1 MFTSTFAPGNHCMEI
16 AVTHKGADFDALSS
30 IVAATLVYPGAVAL
44 CPNTLQPNVQ
54 RFISLHKT
62 AFNLTRD
69 LAVQPEAVG
78 RLIVCDCNQ
87 WRQLEQAT
95 LLQQCAHA
103 KIDLWDHHLREGD
116 IVSTWSCVESI
127 GATVTLFLRVIQER
141 KIAVSPQEAT
151 LFLLGLYE
159 DTGQLSFDRTTPE
172 DVRSAAFLLEQ
183 GGDLGLVVDFLHV
196 AYSEEQK
203 QVLYRLMR
211 GARQYQ
217 INGRRVGIGIVRIEQ
232 YVKLA
237 AVVQL
242 YARIIDADAVFVVFE
257 NASGGF
263 FIIGRSKAPD
273 IDVRDILQP
282 FGGGGHAG
290 AGSAM
295 AGAEAGNAAAI
306 REQILTALYRESAL
320 GPLVS
325 DMMSSPVTTISADT
339 PLYEAQDIM
348 EDQGIRGLVVEE
360 EGRLAGLVALWDL
373 KKLTLHKQRN
383 HPVKAF
389 MQREVSTI
397 APGATVR
404 EAAHLMVRKDIGHL
418 PVVEDQKVVGII
430 TRTDI
435 VKYLYGMM

>member
-1 MFTSTFAPGNHCMEI
+1 MKQCVH
-16 AVTHKGADFDALSS
+16 
-30 IVAATLVYPGAVAL
+30 AA
-44 CPNTLQPNVQ
+44 
-54 RFISLHKT
+54 
-62 AFNLTRD
+62 
-69 LAVQPEAVG
+69 
-78 RLIVCDCNQ
+78 
-87 WRQLEQAT
+87 
-95 LLQQCAHA
+95 
-103 KIDLWDHHLREGD
+103 IDLWDHHLQGGD
-116 IVSTWSCVESI
+116 IEPTWSCVESI
-127 GATVTLFLRVIQER
+127 GATVTLFLRIIQEK
-141 KIAVSPQEAT
+141 KIVVNPHEAT

-183 GGDLGLVVDFLHV
+183 GGDLGLVVDFLHI

-203 QVLYRLMR
+203 RVLYRLMR

-217 INGRRVGIGIVRIEQ
+217 INGRRIGIGIVRVDQHI
-232 YVKLA
+232 KLA

-257 NASGGF
+257 NISGGF

-273 IDVRDILQP
+273 IDVRVILQAY
-282 FGGGGHAG
+282 GGGGHAG

-306 REQILTALYRESAL
+306 REQILTALYRNSAA

-325 DMMSSPVTTISADT
+325 DMMSSPVVSIAPDT
-339 PLYEAQDIM
+339 LLHEAERIM
-348 EDQGIRGLVVEE
+348 EEKNFHALVVEE
-360 EGRLAGLVALWDL
+360 DGLLAGLMVLWDL
-373 KKLTLHKQRN
+373 KKLTLRKQRN

-389 MQREVSTI
+389 MQRDVRTI
-397 APGATVR
+397 APNATVR
-404 EAAHLMVRKDIGHL
+404 EAAHMMVREDIGHL
-418 PVVEDQKVVGII
+418 PVVEEGKVVGII

>member
-1 MFTSTFAPGNHCMEI
+1 MEL
-16 AVTHKGADFDALSS
+16 AVTHRGADFDALSS
-30 IVAATLVYPGAVAL
+30 IVAATLVYPGMMAL
-44 CPNTLQPNVQ
+44 CPNSLQPNVQ

-62 AFNLTRD
+62 AFKLARD
-69 LAVQPEAVG
+69 FPAEPAAVRRLA
-78 RLIVCDCNQ
+78 ICDCNQ
-87 WRQLEQAT
+87 WRQLEHAT
-95 LLQQCAHA
+95 QLKQCVHA
-103 KIDLWDHHLREGD
+103 AIDLWDHHLQGGD
-116 IVSTWSCVESI
+116 IEPTWSCVESI
-127 GATVTLFLRVIQER
+127 GATVTLFLRIVQEK
-141 KIAVSPQEAT
+141 KIVVNPHEAT

-183 GGDLGLVVDFLHV
+183 GGDLGLVVDFLHI

-203 QVLYRLMR
+203 RVLYRLMR

-217 INGRRVGIGIVRIEQ
+217 INGRRIGIGIVRVDQHI
-232 YVKLA
+232 KLA

-257 NASGGF
+257 NISGGF

-273 IDVRDILQP
+273 IDVRVILQAY
-282 FGGGGHAG
+282 GGGGHAG

-306 REQILTALYRESAL
+306 REQILTALYRNSAA

-325 DMMSSPVTTISADT
+325 DMMSSPVVSIAPDT
-339 PLYEAQDIM
+339 LLHEAERIM
-348 EDQGIRGLVVEE
+348 EEKNFHALVVEE
-360 EGRLAGLVALWDL
+360 DGLLAGLMVLWDL
-373 KKLTLHKQRN
+373 KKLTLRKQRN

-389 MQREVSTI
+389 MQRDVRTI
-397 APGATVR
+397 APNATVR
-404 EAAHLMVRKDIGHL
+404 EAAHMMVREDIGHL
-418 PVVEDQKVVGII
+418 PVVEEGKVVGII

>member
-1 MFTSTFAPGNHCMEI
+1 MEL
-16 AVTHKGADFDALSS
+16 AVTHRGADFDALSS
-30 IVAATLVYPGAVAL
+30 IVAATLVYPGMMAL
-44 CPNTLQPNVQ
+44 CPNSLQPNVQ

-62 AFNLTRD
+62 AFKLARD
-69 LAVQPEAVG
+69 FPAEPAAVRRLA
-78 RLIVCDCNQ
+78 ICDCNQ
-87 WRQLEQAT
+87 WRQLEHAT
-95 LLQQCAHA
+95 QLKQCVHA
-103 KIDLWDHHLREGD
+103 AIDLWDHHLQGGD
-116 IVSTWSCVESI
+116 IEPTWSCVESI
-127 GATVTLFLRVIQER
+127 GATVTLFLRIIQEK
-141 KIAVSPQEAT
+141 KIVVNPHEAT

-183 GGDLGLVVDFLHV
+183 GGDLGLVVDFLHI

-203 QVLYRLMR
+203 RVLYRLMR

-217 INGRRVGIGIVRIEQ
+217 INGRRIGIGIVRVDQHI
-232 YVKLA
+232 KLA

-257 NASGGF
+257 NISGGF

-273 IDVRDILQP
+273 IDVRVILQAY
-282 FGGGGHAG
+282 GGGGHAG

-306 REQILTALYRESAL
+306 REQILTALYRNSAA

-325 DMMSSPVTTISADT
+325 DMMSSPVVSIAPDT
-339 PLYEAQDIM
+339 LLHEAERIM
-348 EDQGIRGLVVEE
+348 EEKNFHALVVEE
-360 EGRLAGLVALWDL
+360 DGLLAGLMVLWDL
-373 KKLTLHKQRN
+373 KKLTLRKQRN

-389 MQREVSTI
+389 MQRDVRTI
-397 APGATVR
+397 GPNGTVR
-404 EAAHLMVRKDIGHL
+404 EAAHLMVREDIGHL
-418 PVVEDQKVVGII
+418 PVVEEGKVVGII

>member
-1 MFTSTFAPGNHCMEI
+1 M
-16 AVTHKGADFDALSS
+16 SS
-30 IVAATLVYPGAVAL
+30 IVAATLVYPGMMAL
-44 CPNTLQPNVQ
+44 CPNSLQPNVQ

-62 AFNLTRD
+62 AFKLARD
-69 LAVQPEAVG
+69 FPAEPAAVRRLA
-78 RLIVCDCNQ
+78 ICDCNQ
-87 WRQLEQAT
+87 WRQFKQAT
-95 LLQQCAHA
+95 QFKQCVHA
-103 KIDLWDHHLREGD
+103 ANDLWDHHLQGGD
-116 IVSTWSCVESI
+116 IEPTWSCVESI
-127 GATVTLFLRVIQER
+127 GATVTLFLRIIQEK
-141 KIAVSPQEAT
+141 KIVVNPHEAT

-183 GGDLGLVVDFLHV
+183 GGDLGLVVDFLHI

-203 QVLYRLMR
+203 RVLYRLMR

-217 INGRRVGIGIVRIEQ
+217 INGRRIGIGIVRVDQHI
-232 YVKLA
+232 KLA

-257 NASGGF
+257 NISGGF

-273 IDVRDILQP
+273 IDVRVILQAY
-282 FGGGGHAG
+282 GGGGHAG

-306 REQILTALYRESAL
+306 REQILTALYRNSAA

-325 DMMSSPVTTISADT
+325 DMMSSPVVSIAPDT
-339 PLYEAQDIM
+339 LLHEAERIM
-348 EDQGIRGLVVEE
+348 EEKNFHALVVEE
-360 EGRLAGLVALWDL
+360 DGLLAGLMVLWDL
-373 KKLTLHKQRN
+373 KKLTLRKQRN

-389 MQREVSTI
+389 MQRDVRTI
-397 APGATVR
+397 APNATVR
-404 EAAHLMVRKDIGHL
+404 EAAHMMVREDIGHL
-418 PVVEDQKVVGII
+418 PVVEEGKVVGII